1 VGVWSR
7 DPICKFL
14 VHRNLFNYRKSHIL
28 YKNTLFTHLSTV
40 HIKLGRYGRGRD
52 VGRVTDGDL
61 VEHNAG
67 EMTGHAVC
75 YRSEIIVA

>member
-1 VGVWSR
+1 
-7 DPICKFL
+7 
-14 VHRNLFNYRKSHIL
+14 
-28 YKNTLFTHLSTV
+28 V

-75 YRSEIIVA
+75 YRSEIIVAWWTDEDVSTADVGRFNSMFTLHDCEEPTQT